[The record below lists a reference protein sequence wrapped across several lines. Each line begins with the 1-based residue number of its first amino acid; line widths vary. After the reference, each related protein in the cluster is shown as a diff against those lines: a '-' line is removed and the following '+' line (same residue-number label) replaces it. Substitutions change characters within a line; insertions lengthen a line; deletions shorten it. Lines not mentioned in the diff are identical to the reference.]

1 MEFVEFD
8 LATAGGGKAVIDA
21 AEIRGVVAYGC
32 GQKDSGCTLL
42 MADRPALI
50 ATRPARPTIAVLGDY
65 ATITEAIRKAGGL
78 GA

>member
-1 MEFVEFD
+1 MAFVEFD

-21 AEIRGVVAYGC
+21 AEICGVVAYGC

-65 ATITEAIRKAGGL
+65 ATITEAIRTGGGL

>member
-21 AEIRGVVAYGC
+21 AEIRGVVAC
-32 GQKDSGCTLL
+32 GGDLQGRACRLL
-42 MADRPALI
+42 L
-50 ATRPARPTIAVLGDY
+50 ATSHPMIVMGDY
-65 ATITEAIRKAGGL
+65 ATITALVRTGGGL